1 MSDACPVVTARG
13 VGRPDALLPLVPSRV
28 FDGLVVVLAV
38 LGGQRSAPVAAALE
52 HAGARVRVTFDLA
65 GARRM
70 GAQCG
75 HCATVVIDPPTITG
89 TVHAGLQA
97 LSRHGALLLLSDAL
111 TTRER
116 IDVLDNGADS
126 VISAAD
132 PDEVVAALAAV
143 LRRSGRP
150 ATGQPSLVA
159 SAGEIRVHLLHRT
172 ATAAGR
178 ELALTPLEFDLLAYL
193 VAHAGEAL
201 SRDRLLKDVWGYD
214 FGGQETVTVH
224 IRRLRTKIEDD
235 PSQPG
240 LLQTVWGVGY
250 RLNPHPAAPTVGLP
264 TQRRDVAGLTAVAVG
279 VGAPAAQLHRRDRNA
294 VPVTPRRPAGHH
306 GGGPAVG
313 PPAVVPAAPQL

>member
-1 MSDACPVVTARG
+1 MSDDCPVVTARG
-13 VGRPDALLPLVPSRV
+13 GVGRQDALLPIVPSRV
-28 FDGLVVVLAV
+28 FDGLAVVLAV

-52 HAGARVRVTFDLA
+52 HAGALVRMTFDLA

-70 GAQCG
+70 GAHCG
-75 HCATVVIDPPTITG
+75 HRATVVIDPPTITA
-89 TVHAGLQA
+89 TIHAGLQT
-97 LSRHGALLLLSDAL
+97 LSRHGAVLLLSDAL

-126 VISAAD
+126 VISSAD

-143 LRRSGRP
+143 LRRSCPP
-150 ATGQPSLVA
+150 ATGQQSVVV

-178 ELALTPLEFDLLAYL
+178 ELALTPLEFDLLAYF

-224 IRRLRTKIEDD
+224 IRRLRTKIEDA
-235 PSQPG
+235 PSRPA

-250 RLNPHPAAPTVGLP
+250 RLNPRPAAPTIVLP
-264 TQRRDVAGLTAVAVG
+264 APRRDVASLTAEA
-279 VGAPAAQLHRRDRNA
+279 VGAPAAQQHRRDR
-294 VPVTPRRPAGHH
+294 TLCR
-306 GGGPAVG
+306 
-313 PPAVVPAAPQL
+313 